1 MTHKI
6 EDANNRL
13 KRLQQ
18 QGKDSTN
25 VLERDNSSADVD
37 CRTECVLTHS
47 KGQVDYLLSPM
58 YKHVGL
64 RGLPLSFMAKEQCR
78 SRTHHHHTSYRGGS
92 RILER
97 GGGFD

>member
-6 EDANNRL
+6 EDANNCR

-25 VLERDNSSADVD
+25 VLDRDTSSADVD

-47 KGQVDYLLSPM
+47 KGQLVTTVNCPLSPM
-58 YKHVGL
+58 YKHIGL

-78 SRTHHHHTSYRGGS
+78 SHTHHHHTSYL
-92 RILER
+92 I
-97 GGGFD
+97 F

>member
-25 VLERDNSSADVD
+25 VLDRDNSSADVD
-37 CRTECVLTHS
+37 FRTECVLTHS
-47 KGQVDYLLSPM
+47 KGQL
-58 YKHVGL
+58 
-64 RGLPLSFMAKEQCR
+64 
-78 SRTHHHHTSYRGGS
+78 
-92 RILER
+92 
-97 GGGFD
+97 

>member
-6 EDANNRL
+6 EGANNCR

-25 VLERDNSSADVD
+25 VLDQDNSSADVD

-47 KGQVDYLLSPM
+47 KGQLDCPLSPM
-58 YKHVGL
+58 YKHIGL

-78 SRTHHHHTSYRGGS
+78 SPTHHHHTSYL
-92 RILER
+92 I
-97 GGGFD
+97 F

>member
-25 VLERDNSSADVD
+25 VLDRDNSSADVD

-47 KGQVDYLLSPM
+47 KGQL
-58 YKHVGL
+58 
-64 RGLPLSFMAKEQCR
+64 
-78 SRTHHHHTSYRGGS
+78 
-92 RILER
+92 
-97 GGGFD
+97 